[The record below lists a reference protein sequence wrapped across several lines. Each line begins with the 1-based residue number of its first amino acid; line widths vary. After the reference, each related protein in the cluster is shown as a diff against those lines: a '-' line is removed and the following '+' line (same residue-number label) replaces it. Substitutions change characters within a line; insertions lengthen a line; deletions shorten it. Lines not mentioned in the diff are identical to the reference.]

1 MSVKDDV
8 KLRFDPQ
15 RAIRIASHF
24 KHMLFLDRDSY
35 DSKALERIVDF
46 MIQKYPYD
54 FTWTQ
59 SFEPEWFKE
68 IMKVGFL
75 PIASKYGG
83 LVICLPKLHQH
94 RCVMTPIYDSLLVH
108 KSIRKKSR
116 GYEISVDQD
125 FEGVIRGCRKQHGM
139 NWLYPEVVKSFR
151 LMFRTRTDMDDL
163 TIHSVELWDKNGYL
177 VAGELGY
184 VTCNSV
190 YTSLTGFRE
199 GTGSTGTIQLCALGR
214 HLASRGFVMW
224 DLGMGMSYKTK
235 MGANNITR
243 ANFVKSLRNA
253 RSRKKKSSFALPR
266 TNARVVID
274 SCKSTS
280 KSHKVK
286 PSIDLS
292 SLLDVTDESKLK
304 HLSKNQLKKLKK
316 MQLKNRYKK
325 RRRSGDDE
333 DEKSLDT
340 PRTAAMVDATSDL
353 FIAKAA
359 TDSGNNSTATGGS

>member
-108 KSIRKKSR
+108 KSTRKKSR

-125 FEGVIRGCRKQHGM
+125 FEGVIRGCRKQHGY

-151 LMFRTRTDMDDL
+151 LMFRTRTDKDDL
-163 TIHSVELWDKNGYL
+163 TIHSVELWDEKGNL

-224 DLGMGMSYKTK
+224 DLGMGMDYKTK
-235 MGANNITR
+235 MGAKNMSR

-253 RSRKKKSSFALPR
+253 RSHKKKSSFALPR

-274 SCKSTS
+274 SCKTTS
-280 KSHKVK
+280 KSQKVK

-292 SLLDVTDESKLK
+292 TLLDVTDDSKLK
-304 HLSKNQLKKLKK
+304 HLSKNQLKQLKK

-325 RRRSGDDE
+325 RRRSCDDDE
-333 DEKSLDT
+333 DEKSVDT
-340 PRTAAMVDATSDL
+340 PRTAAMVDATSDI
-353 FIAKAA
+353 FIAKAD
-359 TDSGNNSTATGGS
+359 DSAGNSTDGS